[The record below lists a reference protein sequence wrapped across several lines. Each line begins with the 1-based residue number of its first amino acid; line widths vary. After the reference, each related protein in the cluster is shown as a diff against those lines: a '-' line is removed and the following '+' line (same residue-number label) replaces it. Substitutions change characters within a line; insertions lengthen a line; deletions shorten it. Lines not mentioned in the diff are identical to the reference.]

1 MTVFVED
8 DRMYL
13 MVIYIIGAIFFI
25 WLVFLTGI
33 VLKTKA
39 HYNNLISKTRKQ
51 KIDEI
56 LDELLMIDKKTRQ
69 ELEIVKKELREEIKT
84 STLHIQKVGLVRFNP
99 FERSGGDKS
108 FVISFLNH
116 ENSGIVINFIYTR
129 DGLRVYSKKVSNSKG
144 VEFELSE
151 EEKKAIE
158 NSH

>member
-1 MTVFVED
+1 
-8 DRMYL
+8 
-13 MVIYIIGAIFFI
+13 MVLYIIGVIFFI
-25 WLVFLTGI
+25 WLIFLTGI

-56 LDELLMIDKKTRQ
+56 LDELLMIDKKTGQ

-116 ENSGIVINFIYTR
+116 ENSGIVINFIYAR
-129 DGLRVYSKKVSNSKG
+129 DGLRVYSKKVKDGKG
-144 VEFELSE
+144 EEYNLSE
-151 EEKKAIE
+151 EEEKAIE
-158 NSH
+158 KSN

>member
-1 MTVFVED
+1 
-8 DRMYL
+8 MYL
-13 MVIYIIGAIFFI
+13 MVLYIIGVIFFI

-56 LDELLMIDKKTRQ
+56 LDELLMTERQ
-69 ELEIVKKELREEIKT
+69 TKEELEIVKKELREEIKT

>member
-1 MTVFVED
+1 
-8 DRMYL
+8 MYL
-13 MVIYIIGAIFFI
+13 MVLYIIGVIFFV
-25 WLVFLTGI
+25 WLIFLTVI

-56 LDELLMIDKKTRQ
+56 LDELLMIDKKTKE
-69 ELEIVKKELREEIKT
+69 ELEMVKKELREEIKA

-99 FERSGGDKS
+99 FEKTGGEKS

-129 DGLRVYSKKVSNSKG
+129 DGLRVYSKKVKNGK
-144 VEFELSE
+144 SE
-151 EEKKAIE
+151 
-158 NSH
+158 

>member
-1 MTVFVED
+1 
-8 DRMYL
+8 
-13 MVIYIIGAIFFI
+13 MVIYIIGVIFFI

-56 LDELLMIDKKTRQ
+56 LDELLITDKKTKE

-99 FERSGGDKS
+99 FERMGGEKS
-108 FVISFLNH
+108 FVISFLNY

-129 DGLRVYSKKVSNSKG
+129 DGLRVYSKKIKDGKG
-144 VEFELSE
+144 EEYSLSE
-151 EEKKAIE
+151 EEKKAIV
-158 NSH
+158 SSG